1 MTWEKE
7 GAMYRIVIVEDEE
20 LVRKGLLLT
29 TPWNDYNC
37 KVIGEARNGEEGL
50 ELVLKLKPDIVITD
64 IRMPVVSGIAMLE
77 KIYEVYKPAVIMI
90 TAFNEFEYAK
100 KGIDLDISDYLL
112 KPFDDDQLDKA
123 LRKAISKVKYGV
135 LLDSIKDNEAE
146 KLDAEDIDRKIRIT
160 VNSKHSNLLKAI
172 KYIESNYMNDINIM
186 QTAEY
191 LNVSESYLSHLFKKE
206 TDYTFLEV
214 LTSVRLSEAC
224 KLLKDPN
231 IRVHEVASL
240 TGYRDQRYF
249 SHIFKKHLGV
259 TPNHYKERL

>member
-1 MTWEKE
+1 
-7 GAMYRIVIVEDEE
+7 MYRIVIVEDEE

-29 TPWNDYNC
+29 TPWNAYNC
-37 KVIGEARNGEEGL
+37 KVIGEAKNGEEGL
-50 ELVLKLKPDIVITD
+50 EIILKLKPDIVITD
-64 IRMPVVSGIAMLE
+64 IRMPIISGIDMLE
-77 KIYEVYKPAVIMI
+77 RVYEVYKPAVVMI

-123 LRKAISKVKYGV
+123 LKKVVKRVNDEV
-135 LLDSIKDNEAE
+135 LLGNIKENKTAE
-146 KLDAEDIDRKIRIT
+146 LGAEEIDKKIRIT

-172 KYIESNYMNDINIM
+172 EYIELNYMKDINIM

-249 SHIFKKHLGV
+249 SYIFKKHLGI